1 MFKQKEVMKLDGFII
16 SRELLEEILY
26 QCDYVYAIEH
36 KGYSNTSTNC
46 YWFIIEFRNG
56 KQIDV
61 YVKESEYN
69 V

>member
-1 MFKQKEVMKLDGFII
+1 MFKQREVMKLDGTII
-16 SRELLEEILY
+16 SRELLHEIRY
-26 QCDYVYAIEH
+26 YDYVFSVEH

-46 YWFIIEFRNG
+46 YWFTIEFRNG

>member
-26 QCDYVYAIEH
+26 QCDYAIEH

-46 YWFIIEFRNG
+46 YWFAIEFRNG
-56 KQIDV
+56 NKLM
-61 YVKESEYN
+61 YM
-69 V
+69 